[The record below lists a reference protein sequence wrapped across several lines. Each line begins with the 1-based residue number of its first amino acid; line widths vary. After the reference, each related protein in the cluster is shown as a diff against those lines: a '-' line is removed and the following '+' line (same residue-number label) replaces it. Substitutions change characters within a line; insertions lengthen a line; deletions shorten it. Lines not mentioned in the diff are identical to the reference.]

1 MIDPGIHPTL
11 CATLQQIDED
21 LVLETSG
28 DWNRDGA
35 KVTVTAKASK
45 HFPTHDQLWKFCSN
59 DPTLQAPILSK
70 LRSVTG
76 TAGGKYIPFSSP
88 DELPESLPDLLSL
101 ALIVPED
108 NDNQATPHDA
118 SKIHKLGKVPR
129 KGWEEFRSLLVFT
142 GKTVV
147 LLARFSR
154 RMARLRPAGFS
165 MVPQQYVIHALLIVP
180 LIIFL
185 FGSIRAFLA
194 NVQFTKFGAAQVV
207 ADLLGAA
214 MVREMEVVM
223 PPVITGGFG
232 RRKSTL
238 LRRVIGL
245 QERAKGSTLYD
256 GKALTATSPT
266 ERGSSIRRFRV
277 MYQSGSLR
285 SSLPLGENASIPIA
299 QRAKLPPKNMRDLGC
314 YKLSLVG
321 LSGDEDYLLSQISE
335 GIEKTAG
342 IACAKALDPN
352 GHFLD
357 APIGGL
363 DPLISRRLGDFIL
376 RLRNCQDSA
385 IVTDTHECAT
395 IFMITGQALFRE
407 TANQTLRA
415 LKNPDEFRDQADSFA
430 VRIFLNRW
438 ELAQS
443 TS

>member
-11 CATLQQIDED
+11 CAALQQIDED
-21 LVLETSG
+21 IVLETSG
-28 DWNRDGA
+28 NWKRGGA
-35 KVTVTAKASK
+35 TVTVTGRASN
-45 HFPTHDQLWKFCSN
+45 HSTTHDQLGKLCSN
-59 DPTLQAPILSK
+59 DPTLQAPILSQI
-70 LRSVTG
+70 RSVTG
-76 TAGGKYIPFSSP
+76 TAGGKYISVSGP

-101 ALIVPED
+101 ALVVPEH

-129 KGWEEFRSLLVFT
+129 KGWEEFRTLLVFT
-142 GKTVV
+142 GKTVL

-154 RMARLRPAGFS
+154 RMARLRPADFS
-165 MVPQQYVIHALLIVP
+165 IVPQQYVIQALLIVP

-185 FGSIRAFLA
+185 FGSILAFLE
-194 NVQFTKFGAAQVV
+194 NVQLTNFGAAQFV

-223 PPVITGGFG
+223 PLVITDAFG
-232 RRKSTL
+232 RRKSSL

-256 GKALTATSPT
+256 GKALTAPGPT
-266 ERGSSIRRFRV
+266 ERGSSSRRFRV

-285 SSLPLGENASIPIA
+285 SSLPLGENASMPIA

-314 YKLSLVG
+314 YKLSLVV
-321 LSGDEDYLLSQISE
+321 LSGDEDYLLSQISD

-342 IACAKALDPN
+342 IARAVALN
-352 GHFLD
+352 RNVHFLD

-363 DPLISRRLGDFIL
+363 DPLISRRLGDLIL

-385 IVTDTHECAT
+385 IVTDTHEFAT

-407 TANQTLRA
+407 TANHTLGA
-415 LKNPDEFRDQADSFA
+415 FKNPDEFRDQADHFA

-438 ELAQS
+438 ELAPS